1 MKKTFIILVLLALCT
16 SAFSQNVA
24 LPFSV
29 IRQDP
34 ASSAM
39 GGAYLSSVGRYGFW
53 ANPALAPFHSSKGDI
68 SLGWNF
74 WQPSSTNYL
83 NLDGSICFNQS
94 MSLSLGYSYGIGSE
108 YESISSIESKPKS
121 FSPKDLMFGAGFG
134 IRFSKY
140 IGAGIKL
147 RYLGQTLSA
156 DSKLGTV
163 SADILLSSRIKD
175 FTLTM
180 GLENLGGKVAVGK
193 YSTTK
198 FPIPSSIAFGLGWNH
213 CLADCHNLEIL
224 ADANYYFHNELSASI
239 GAEYSWN
246 RLISLRAGY
255 HYGKLIPNYASLG
268 AGFSFKGINLDFSYL
283 ISKKECPV
291 NNSILIKLGY
301 CF

>member
-1 MKKTFIILVLLALCT
+1 
-16 SAFSQNVA
+16 
-24 LPFSV
+24 
-29 IRQDP
+29 
-34 ASSAM
+34 
-39 GGAYLSSVGRYGFW
+39 
-53 ANPALAPFHSSKGDI
+53 
-68 SLGWNF
+68 
-74 WQPSSTNYL
+74 
-83 NLDGSICFNQS
+83 

-134 IRFSKY
+134 IRFGKY
-140 IGAGIKL
+140 VGAGIKL

-156 DSKLGTV
+156 DNKLGTV

-198 FPIPSSIAFGLGWNH
+198 FPIPSSIVFGLGWKH

-268 AGFSFKGINLDFSYL
+268 LGFSFKGINLDFSYL